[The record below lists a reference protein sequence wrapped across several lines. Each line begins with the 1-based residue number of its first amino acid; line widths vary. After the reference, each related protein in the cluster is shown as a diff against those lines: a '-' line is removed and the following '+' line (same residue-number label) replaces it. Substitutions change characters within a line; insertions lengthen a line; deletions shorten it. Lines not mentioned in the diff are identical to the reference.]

1 MGIKAEY
8 KLYYI
13 DTTSN
18 PGYIQV
24 FEGYATFDMLRK
36 RVFVMAF
43 GAINWVFYNK
53 TIYKLIYTDISF
65 IILLSF

>member
-18 PGYIQV
+18 PGYTQV

-43 GAINWVFYNK
+43 GAINWVF
-53 TIYKLIYTDISF
+53 F
-65 IILLSF
+65 